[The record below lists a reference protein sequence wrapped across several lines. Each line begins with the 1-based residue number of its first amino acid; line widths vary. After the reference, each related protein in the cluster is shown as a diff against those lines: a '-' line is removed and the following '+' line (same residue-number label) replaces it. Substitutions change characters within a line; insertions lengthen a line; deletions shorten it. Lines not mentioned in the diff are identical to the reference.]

1 LKTLKLTAQL
11 EDEVVEQLK
20 QNRVKMDA
28 TYYDLLV
35 SGDESTEVITPDGR
49 TLFKVIRAVIDPLT
63 NDSAFDTFEK
73 AYQRES
79 AAYRGIAGGFDPD
92 PHASSVSVGYLDR
105 TARHGVKPCRETSFT
120 LKNAALFGQAIPYI
134 QAVDAVF
141 RDHMPRQWFYQRF
154 AASYANGWNIG
165 DSCFSTVAV
174 NQNFQT
180 ACHTDKGDL
189 KGSFGVLTC
198 FKRGDFSG
206 GELIFPK
213 YRVAVDFRDGDV
225 LLANVH
231 EVHGNTPIVPLGA
244 RHLRMSCVF
253 YFRERIMQCGT
264 PEQEEAFLNRRKT
277 GDPLFGYVLE
287 RGEFVPDR
295 N

>member
-1 LKTLKLTAQL
+1 MKTIYLQTELS
-11 EDEVVEQLK
+11 DEFVQQLK
-20 QNRVKMDA
+20 EQRVKMDS
-28 TYYDLLV
+28 TYYDFCV
-35 SGDESTEVITPDGR
+35 RGDEDTEVITPDGR
-49 TLFKVIRAVIDPLT
+49 TLFKVIRDVIDPVT
-63 NDSAFDTFEK
+63 NDSASEGFEK

-79 AAYRGIAGGFDPD
+79 AAYRGIAAGDNAD

-120 LKNAALFGQAIPYI
+120 LKNAGLFNINAVPYI
-134 QAVDAVF
+134 KAVDDVF
-141 RDHMPRQWFYQRF
+141 RNHMARHWFYQRF
-154 AASYANGWNIG
+154 AASYSNGWTIG
-165 DSCFSTVAV
+165 DSCFSTVTV

-198 FKRGDFSG
+198 FKRGDFTG

-231 EVHGNTPIVPLGA
+231 EVHGNAPIIPLGA
-244 RHLRMSCVF
+244 RYLRMSCVF
-253 YFRERIMQCGT
+253 YFRERIMECGT
-264 PEQEEAFLNRRKT
+264 PEQEKDFLNRRET
-277 GDPLFGYVLE
+277 GDPLFGWLLE
-287 RGEFVPDR
+287 RGEFIPKK
-295 N
+295 

>member
-1 LKTLKLTAQL
+1 MKKLVVTQQMSDAA
-11 EDEVVEQLK
+11 VEQLK
-20 QNRVKMDA
+20 EDRVKMDS

-35 SGDESTEVITPDGR
+35 LGDESVEVIADGR
-49 TLFKVIRAVIDPLT
+49 TLFKVVRGVIDPLI
-63 NDSAFDTFEK
+63 NDGAFDVFEK
-73 AYQRES
+73 AYQAGS
-79 AAYRGIAGGFDPD
+79 AAYRGIAAGNDPD

-105 TARHGVKPCRETSFT
+105 TARHGVKPCRETAFS
-120 LKNAALFGQAIPYI
+120 LKNAALFSKALPYI
-134 QAVDAVF
+134 QAVDGVF
-141 RDHMPRQWFYQRF
+141 RTHMPRQWFYQRF

-180 ACHTDKGDL
+180 AAHTDKGDL

-198 FKRGDFSG
+198 FKRGEFAG
-206 GELIFPK
+206 GELVFAK
-213 YRVAVDFRDGDV
+213 YGVAVDFRDGDV

-231 EVHGNTPIVPLGA
+231 QVHGNAPIIPLA
-244 RHLRMSCVF
+244 AMHLRMSCVF

-287 RGEFVPDR
+287 NGKFIPDR
-295 N
+295 D